1 MGANPITPEVF
12 AAYRVFVAEQ
22 QREFRRIS
30 AATKGEHS
38 AEDVSQEALLTACA
52 LQADRGMA
60 MRFADAG
67 YRKLLLSHLYQ
78 HFVRYTETTVRRALR
93 CRRKHEED
101 NQFDYLA
108 DNLPA
113 DEEYDPLHR
122 LCASEGTTQAESRMR
137 SSHRQAPISS

>member
-12 AAYRVFVAEQ
+12 VAYRVFVAEQ

-60 MRFADAG
+60 MRFADAS
-67 YRKLLLSHLYQ
+67 YRKLQLQ
-78 HFVRYTETTVRRALR
+78 FAFVNGPTLWQSDSLVIAVPSANRET
-93 CRRKHEED
+93 
-101 NQFDYLA
+101 
-108 DNLPA
+108 
-113 DEEYDPLHR
+113 
-122 LCASEGTTQAESRMR
+122 R
-137 SSHRQAPISS
+137 S